1 MAKESSVNLRG
12 ENSQSSPSL
21 VLDTKINMNMR
32 LCSVLLNE
40 FNYLP
45 WSRVVPLAFGG
56 RGKLG
61 FINGGVEAP
70 ESSTQA
76 YEAWLCKDQQVMSMF
91 LNSMEKHIAEIF
103 SYSESLHDL
112 WKSMKDMYGNQNN
125 YARVFQL
132 KRDIASLQQDGKT
145 FVQHLGSLKTM
156 WNELDVYLPHTIDVA
171 VLLKRVEEDKIYQ
184 LSVNLNSDYKDLRSH
199 ILMIVEFPSFK
210 TVCATV
216 QREEARRR
224 VMNLEKNS
232 IIYESRIYV
241 AKHKPSDSRPYK
253 DKNPHLKCSY
263 YHIMIPS
270 RQFHTGSYKPQHAAN
285 HNYTLFR
292 ESIQDFTSNP
302 VSLIND
308 FAIYMQTKG
317 HREAAESSR
326 MHLDLEAT
334 SNHEQVEIVSKT
346 THVDSSSV
354 LEDNQFDHD
363 QDRDVASRKL
373 KYYMLAQKIFY
384 SYEQTEDGD
393 YDGDDDDSDSSLV
406 LEDDQFDHDQDQD
419 CS

>member
-1 MAKESSVNLRG
+1 MAEESSVNLGG
-12 ENSQSSPSL
+12 ENSQSSPSF
-21 VLDTKINMNMR
+21 VPDTEINTNMR

-45 WSRVVPLAFGG
+45 WSRAVSLALGG

-70 ESSTQA
+70 EPSTQA
-76 YEAWLCKDQQVMSMF
+76 YEAWLCKDQQVMSML

-103 SYSESLHDL
+103 SYSESSHDL
-112 WKSMKDMYGNQNN
+112 WKSVKDMYENQNN

-132 KRDIASLQQDGKT
+132 KMDIASLQQDGKT

-171 VLLKRVEEDKIYQ
+171 VLLKRAEEDKIYQ
-184 LSVNLNSDYKDLRSH
+184 LLASLNSDYEDLMSH
-199 ILMIVEFPSFK
+199 ILMNVKLPSFK

-232 IIYESRIYV
+232 KISESRVYV

-253 DKNPHLKCSY
+253 GKNPHLKCSY
-263 YHIMIPS
+263 CDVVGHMEEKCWILHPELKPKFNKDHKMIPS

-285 HNYTLFR
+285 HSYTSFFCLRAFR
-292 ESIQDFTSNP
+292 TS
-302 VSLIND
+302 LQIL
-308 FAIYMQTKG
+308 
-317 HREAAESSR
+317 SR
-326 MHLDLEAT
+326 
-334 SNHEQVEIVSKT
+334 S
-346 THVDSSSV
+346 
-354 LEDNQFDHD
+354 
-363 QDRDVASRKL
+363 
-373 KYYMLAQKIFY
+373 
-384 SYEQTEDGD
+384 
-393 YDGDDDDSDSSLV
+393 
-406 LEDDQFDHDQDQD
+406 
-419 CS
+419 